1 MESTEKKTLKSVRL
15 SCRYSNGM
23 VMTFMGRLVSHEDET
38 LRVVTSEKFDVGI
51 PLTATCDLLSG
62 PTVFRVAK
70 VTRWEDQAGY
80 FLLELQPPTQPTP
93 TRPKPATLQALA
105 GPPATSTVAKPARP
119 ELRAKTAVPEAFR
132 AAAAVL
138 ADRLVLVGPRATLQ
152 DALDGMRPRSAKACV
167 WVAATA
173 LLLLAQRNGLAESL
187 PLVRSLGSAR

>member
-1 MESTEKKTLKSVRL
+1 MESTEKKTLIRVRL
-15 SCRYSNGM
+15 SCRYSNGI
-23 VMTFMGRLVSHEDET
+23 VMTFVGRVVSHEEGT

-70 VTRWEDQAGY
+70 VTRWEDQAGF
-80 FLLELQPPTQPTP
+80 FLVELQPP
-93 TRPKPATLQALA
+93 TRPKPATPQALA
-105 GPPATSTVAKPARP
+105 GPPATTSVAKPAQP
-119 ELRAKTAVPEAFR
+119 ELRAKTAVPEALR

-152 DALDGMRPRSAKACV
+152 EALDGMRPRSAKACV

-173 LLLLAQRNGLAESL
+173 LLLLAQRNGLAEPL